1 MRLQDI
7 MSTGVRTIRPG
18 RSAED
23 AFQEMRRRGI
33 HHLVVMDR
41 GRVVGIISER
51 DLGGRRGPA
60 LRGNRTVADVMTP
73 HVVSAK
79 PTTTL
84 RQAANLL
91 RGRGVGCLPVVDGV
105 KLRGIL
111 TVSDVLE
118 LVGRGVEGKLGSP
131 DRAMMKRPQGRPR
144 L

>member
-7 MSTGVRTIRPG
+7 MSTKVRTIGPG
-18 RSAED
+18 GSAED
-23 AFQEMRRRGI
+23 AFQEMKRRGI

-51 DLGGRRGPA
+51 DLGGRRGVA
-60 LRGNRTVADVMTP
+60 LRANRTVAEAMAP

-91 RGRGVGCLPVVDGV
+91 RGRGVGCLPVVDGG

-131 DRAMMKRPQGRPR
+131 DRAMMRRPGGRRR